1 MKKLFFII
9 LSALLCC
16 SCADKTKIKGNIV
29 NADKATLYF
38 EYNGIDKIEIL
49 DSVILNKKGKFSFS
63 VKRNIYPDFY
73 RLRLKDKFIILA
85 LDSASQII
93 SVKADADDIFN
104 VEFTGS
110 DESATIQKLRKSSY
124 DLQKTAL
131 SNDVDLV
138 EEKLELHRFLAQN
151 IILENPRSAAA
162 YYALNQTIYGYYYLD
177 PYDKNDL
184 KYWSAVATSY
194 NLYYPDYQ
202 RSVLLRNQTLYAM
215 SLKRDK
221 SEQLQKILDAA
232 VEQGFVDI
240 ALPNLVGD
248 IVKLSSL
255 IGNVVLV
262 DFTSYALDFSPAHT
276 LFLRE
281 MYDKYSSQGF
291 TIYQVS
297 LDLNHLLWVEK
308 SREMP
313 WISVRDNDPLNCKA
327 RVSYNVT
334 ELPTFFLMDRN
345 GDIIGRFNHEN
356 LEKALLEIL

>member
-1 MKKLFFII
+1 MLIKNEQKLNNMIV
-9 LSALLCC
+9 LW
-16 SCADKTKIKGNIV
+16 KI
-29 NADKATLYF
+29 
-38 EYNGIDKIEIL
+38 YNWQQDAARLFIDKYWRVKSVRNSEI
-49 DSVILNKKGKFSFS
+49 V
-63 VKRNIYPDFY
+63 RY
-73 RLRLKDKFIILA
+73 RVAEKPAHRRGEGEVYKQYD
-85 LDSASQII
+85 DDRD
-93 SVKADADDIFN
+93 KADADDIFN

-297 LDLNHLLWVEK
+297 IDLNHLLWVEK